1 MPHVVV
7 KLAAGRSPRQKAAIA
22 AAVTR
27 AIVSSAGVG
36 EDAVSVA
43 IEDVA
48 PDAWAET
55 VYRPEILGKPD
66 TLVKAPGYSLA

>member
-7 KLAAGRSPRQKAAIA
+7 KLAAGRSPGEKAAIA
-22 AAVTR
+22 EALTR
-27 AIVSSAGVG
+27 AIVSAAGVG

-48 PDAWAET
+48 PEAWAET
-55 VYRPEILGKPD
+55 VYRPEILGRPE
-66 TLVKAPGYSLA
+66 TLFKAPGYSLD